1 MSLTQAPNNSLTGYD
16 KELMGYLYDHFQFI
30 MSLSLKEQFDV
41 LIDRFEWLLHEP
53 TMFLVD
59 RILYQDPTRNPYLMG
74 NYAPV
79 QHENEPYW
87 IQQSHIVGRVPRDI
101 SGVYLRNGPNPK
113 FIPSNGRQ
121 HWFDGDSM
129 IHAIR
134 IKNGK
139 IQYMN
144 KWAMTDKLQL
154 EMKKNKPLTIRTGEF
169 TQGPLSLYKA
179 MLLKLYQ
186 AIGYYP
192 QIEKFKEGPANTAFV
207 THANKTYALEE
218 MSFPFEIEIP
228 NDSHA

>member
-1 MSLTQAPNNSLTGYD
+1 
-16 KELMGYLYDHFQFI
+16 

-53 TMFLVD
+53 TMFLID

-79 QHENEPYW
+79 EEENEAYY
-87 IQQSHIVGRVPRDI
+87 IKASDIVGRIPRDI

-134 IKNGK
+134 IKYGK
-139 IQYMN
+139 LQYLN
-144 KWAMTDKLQL
+144 KYAMTDKLTEEL
-154 EMKKNKPLTIRTGEF
+154 KNNKPITIRTGEF
-169 TQGPLSLYKA
+169 NHGILSLYKA
-179 MLLKLYQ
+179 MLMKFYQ
-186 AIGYYP
+186 AVGYHP
-192 QIEKFKEGPANTAFV
+192 KIDKFKEGPANTAFI

-218 MSFPFEIEIP
+218 
-228 NDSHA
+228 